1 VTIIWRLA
9 PLFVLFFA
17 CLLQAMKLDR
27 PKPQVPGRDYNI
39 EYRIEWAFEKNNPQ
53 IVYEWF
59 WMPDGEY
66 PGR

>member
-1 VTIIWRLA
+1 MRR
-9 PLFVLFFA
+9 FVLLLLLCA
-17 CLLQAMKLDR
+17 CLLPAMKLYK

-39 EYRIEWAFEKNNPQ
+39 EYRIEWTWEKDTPKV
-53 IVYEWF
+53 VYEWF